1 MSAKT
6 LEIAQQEDV
15 LLLNK
20 LTRSLEEQINII
32 QSSDISGRKVE
43 ALAVQIQLIVNEIAS
58 KGLLDLEQ
66 FKQQR
71 EHIKRLYNNLNL
83 AVIARSNETQNQ
95 LQHIGKGKKTLDKY
109 RNNISV
115 ENNKL

>member
-6 LEIAQQEDV
+6 LEIPQQEDI

-32 QSSDISGRKVE
+32 QCSDISGKKVE
-43 ALAVQIQLIVNEIAS
+43 VLAIQIQSIVDEITC

-66 FKQQR
+66 FKDKR
-71 EHIKRLYNNLNL
+71 EQIVRLYNNLNL
-83 AVIARSNETQNQ
+83 AVIARSNETKKQ
-95 LQHIGKGKKTLDKY
+95 LQHISKGKKTLVTY

-115 ENNKL
+115 ENNMP